1 MNRRVSRLSGF
12 YAGGAGRIEQT
23 RLFRDQGSVGFTLL
37 EVCVV
42 LFIVAVLAAV
52 AGPPTARLFQ
62 EEQLRRPV
70 RELQSFAKEGR
81 RSALA
86 ENRSYRLV
94 LLNDGFVLQP
104 ADRKGD
110 SDRPDE
116 SYRLPGDV
124 KFAIKR
130 INDTD
135 FKKNVDARWIFL
147 PNGLCEPLTFLFQRG
162 QDWIKFRIDP
172 LTARIENQESYIP

>member
-1 MNRRVSRLSGF
+1 MSRRVSRLGVFSKGD
-12 YAGGAGRIEQT
+12 RVDQT
-23 RLFRDQGSVGFTLL
+23 RAHISPGFTLL
-37 EVCVV
+37 EVCFV
-42 LFIVAVLAAV
+42 LFIVAVLFAV

-70 RELQSFAKEGR
+70 RELQSFAKEAR

-86 ENRSYRLV
+86 ENRSYQVL

-104 ADRKGD
+104 VDRKAE
-110 SDRPDE
+110 SERPDE
-116 SYRLPGDV
+116 TYRLPGDV
-124 KFAIKR
+124 TFAIKR
-130 INDTD
+130 VNDSD
-135 FKKNVDARWIFL
+135 FKGSVDARWFFS
-147 PNGLCEPLTFLFQRG
+147 PNGLCEPITFLFQRR